1 MKHTYQTGLAGELT
15 AEEYL
20 CSKLGMTCIEKRF
33 RAKCGEI
40 DLIMLAQNTVVFVEV
55 KTRKTGT
62 PGAGLAAVDI
72 RKQQRIARA
81 AMCFLMNRN
90 MLGHPVR
97 FDVIEICSGTV
108 IHIADAFQPG
118 AMFYR

>member
-1 MKHTYQTGLAGELT
+1 MALHNEFGKWGEDFAAAFLREQGYVILERDWHSGHRDIDIVAVDGQT
-15 AEEYL
+15 
-20 CSKLGMTCIEKRF
+20 I
-33 RAKCGEI
+33 
-40 DLIMLAQNTVVFVEV
+40 VFVEV